1 MMQERIEKMEED
13 RRTVERVKLE
23 ELEEERNSKRRHE
36 ETEALEQ
43 KLNKIQPLINEANL
57 CAKEFGRDIYFKAKL
72 VTVIPE
78 TLNKSPLDE
87 FKNRKTEIRV
97 KVYNNEESYT
107 YLWSL
112 EDFQERI
119 ILIRELVNQFYE
131 NGQSPEFTVE
141 DDPFFDP
148 PEP

>member
-87 FKNRKTEIRV
+87 LKNKTGCDQAELGRP
-97 KVYNNEESYT
+97 NGRQSL
-107 YLWSL
+107 YLYPS
-112 EDFQERI
+112 
-119 ILIRELVNQFYE
+119 ELRLAWR
-131 NGQSPEFTVE
+131 
-141 DDPFFDP
+141 
-148 PEP
+148 